1 MKYIINDS
9 PFGQLVPARYHIW
22 TKSHLFKVHPFQCF
36 PFGCVTRAIFSIQC
50 VCSVRF
56 FYLVI
61 LNWMAFILFTKMRV
75 HIIEL
80 VFVWLAYGILV
91 SADLTPSTEQST
103 PSVDVT
109 SIKKVLS
116 SHPEW
121 FLDYFSTL
129 TSNSIIFWLAEHC
142 NILWITVSG
151 QHRLY
156 DESIG
161 SIVWL
166 IQKLYQH
173 SVRTIWKS
181 WSEYLSIL
189 T

>member
-1 MKYIINDS
+1 MI
-9 PFGQLVPARYHIW
+9 PPLVSSFQHVITFERNRICLKFIHFSV
-22 TKSHLFKVHPFQCF
+22 SHSVVSLAWFF
-36 PFGCVTRAIFSIQC
+36 PFSA

-61 LNWMAFILFTKMRV
+61 LNWMTFILFTKMRV